1 MATSGARDGTRWRR
15 KARSAAAS
23 YGQRRADLEP
33 LVRLLVDVL
42 ALAAVLRRRSRES
55 GRPGSTEEET
65 P

>member
-1 MATSGARDGTRWRR
+1 MG
-15 KARSAAAS
+15 KARSAAAG
-23 YGQRRADLEP
+23 YGRRRADLEP

-55 GRPGSTEEET
+55 GRPGSTEEER